1 MQENKYDAI
10 LVHGYWLSQRGDGR
24 IKPSL
29 RSHLSNRAVANLYRH
44 GNVDNIILTA
54 GYTWSNDYPSQAE
67 VMKTELVRKYKIPES
82 SVHIVPE
89 GTDTYEETRLFLEL
103 ADENGWKKLADIGF
117 KTHQHSV
124 RRTYEIIGRQAEL
137 MHTEEILMRDDI
149 RVQNLVRG
157 LNRSIYELNFKLYEH
172 VKRLMLIISPDY
184 KLLGKFAKRRYKKK
198 GPIAVPFS
206 FGRLPIDKYDL

>member
-29 RSHLSNRAVANLYRH
+29 RSHLSNRVAANMYHH

-67 VMKTELVRKYKIPES
+67 VMKTELVRKYKIHES

-103 ADENGWKKLADIGF
+103 ADEKGWGNLADLSFG
-117 KTHQHSV
+117 THRHSV
-124 RRTYEIIGRQAEL
+124 KKTYEILGRRAEL
-137 MHTEEILMRDDI
+137 LHTEEILMQDDA
-149 RVQNLVRG
+149 RVQNLVRR
-157 LNRSIYELNFKLYEH
+157 LSRSKYELNFKLYEL

-198 GPIAVPFS
+198 GPIAVALS
-206 FGRLPIDKYDL
+206 IGRLPIDKYEL